1 MYAAGTT
8 TSMGKRA
15 FVSRDHYYEN
25 VHIVGNQGSNL
36 LFISIEL
43 ESEPIFER

>member
-1 MYAAGTT
+1 MYAAGT

-15 FVSRDHYYEN
+15 FVSRDHYYGN
-25 VHIVGNQGSNL
+25 VHIVRNQGSNL

-43 ESEPIFER
+43 ESETIFER